1 MVIVQSFRANTNQR
15 DENWVVC
22 WPASLQVE
30 RWVSKACLD
39 YLTERPAMP
48 KMTRL
53 PAEVARLFAPLKSH
67 FRYRHYLVLC
77 WLVVAHLVCFEK
89 ATLQALARHTSTR
102 VAAWHLRRLLAAG
115 CWPWTVVLA
124 WLVEQ
129 TLSAFPPPRDGVV
142 YLVVDSTLKG
152 KRTQKNPWAK
162 SWRLNEYRPYTFGLH
177 VVVLLAQWD
186 VYRIPLAFRLVQRKG
201 TKGYQSE
208 NALFRQ
214 MLEELVLPQ
223 WCSKVIVV
231 ADAAYASRANL
242 QAIQARHWWF
252 VIAFPRTWKFTDGH
266 RLHDLVAH
274 LPRAHY
280 RKVRLPLVGSRARYR
295 VFWTFAKPTML
306 REVGDVTVVLS
317 KRRRNDSPKHTKVL
331 VTNLPQ
337 ATAHGTAAI
346 YLRRWPVELFFK
358 EWKGVIGVGQHQV
371 TRDAAR
377 VERSVAV
384 TLMAYLVLL
393 RVRATDIRPGQP
405 WSAFTLKHHFAWEV
419 STQHF
424 KRCAQQ
430 QARREVKL
438 RLAA

>member
-1 MVIVQSFRANTNQR
+1 
-15 DENWVVC
+15 
-22 WPASLQVE
+22 
-30 RWVSKACLD
+30 
-39 YLTERPAMP
+39 MP
-48 KMTRL
+48 QITRL
-53 PAEVARLFAPLKSH
+53 PAEVARLFAPLKPQ
-67 FRYRHYLVLC
+67 FRYRHYLVLR
-77 WLVVAHLVCFEK
+77 WMVVAHLVCFEK
-89 ATLQALARHTSTR
+89 ATLQALARHTSTG

-129 TLSAFPPPRDGVV
+129 ALSAFPPPCDGVL
-142 YLVVDSTLKG
+142 YLVADSTLKG

-186 VYRIPLAFRLVQRKG
+186 VYRIPLAFRLVRRKG
-201 TKGYQSE
+201 SKGYQSE
-208 NALFRQ
+208 QVLFRQ
-214 MLEELVLPQ
+214 MLGEVVLPS

-231 ADAAYASRANL
+231 ADAAYASRQNL

-252 VIAFPRTWKFTDGH
+252 VIAFPRTWKFTNGH
-266 RLHDLVAH
+266 SLRDLVAH
-274 LPRAHY
+274 LPHVYY

-295 VFWTFAKPTML
+295 VFWTFAQPTAL

-317 KRRRNDSPKHTKVL
+317 KRRRNDGPKNTKVL

-337 ATAHGTAAI
+337 ATAHRTVAC

-358 EWKGVIGVGQHQV
+358 EWKGVVGVGQHQV
-371 TRDAAR
+371 TKDADR

-393 RVRATDIRPGQP
+393 RVRAEDIRPGQP
-405 WSAFTLKHHFAWEV
+405 WSAFTLKHRLAWEL
-419 STQHF
+419 SLQHL
-424 KRCAQQ
+424 KRAAQHE
-430 QARREVKL
+430 ARRQMKM